1 MCRRVEIGRVNC
13 LTKCVCAAC
22 ARSDLHGAPRDP
34 SRCPRKPCRLHLR
47 PGSTPPGILRL
58 PLFGRRAPTRQ
69 AASSTHRPGVHT
81 PRTLGP
87 RRSGATMT
95 ARSERTTERTD
106 AHGRVTPVTETGK
119 PTPRTKRTTATSAP
133 STLSTPR
140 TRQRQQQSGARRTDT
155 SGSTTVG
162 KTRWE
167 RMSKSDLTLARLGEL
182 LAHEKAA
189 ANASPQTL
197 RWYRGTLRRY
207 SEWLAS

>member
-1 MCRRVEIGRVNC
+1 
-13 LTKCVCAAC
+13 
-22 ARSDLHGAPRDP
+22 
-34 SRCPRKPCRLHLR
+34 
-47 PGSTPPGILRL
+47 
-58 PLFGRRAPTRQ
+58 RRAPTRR

-81 PRTLGP
+81 SRIWGP

-95 ARSERTTERTD
+95 ARSERTD
-106 AHGRVTPVTETGK
+106 AHGRVTPTPVTETGK

-140 TRQRQQQSGARRTDT
+140 TRQRRSGARRTDT

-162 KTRWE
+162 RTQWE
-167 RMSKSDLTLARLGEL
+167 RMSKSNLTLARLGEL

-207 SEWLAS
+207 SEWLASHDLAPTLA